1 MTKPF
6 PDITQY
12 PVISLDTET
21 TGLVY
26 PRDKAFGISLALPG
40 KNPADHSPAGDG
52 FKAYWDIRRQ
62 PEIRRKL
69 NSALSSYNGTVVF
82 ANAHFDCKMLHG
94 AGVEVPLDKCDDVI
108 TRAVQINEQLMEY
121 NLDFLAKKY
130 IGRQKV
136 GEIYQALADMF
147 GGKPTRAAQMPNL
160 HKAPP
165 ELVAPYAEE
174 DAAVTLALW
183 FWQEEEIA
191 RQELQQICEFER
203 SVFPTLQRMTRRGIR
218 VDEQVAESAMEQLT
232 AVIDE
237 DQAKLNK
244 LVGFDI
250 NVNSAPQIKKVF
262 KPHSIGEGKSLIWVA
277 DNGHQL
283 EKTDKGQPS
292 IPSPVL
298 RGMDN
303 DERARLIVDIR
314 SNIKTRDTFLG
325 GHILGHAVNGR
336 VYPTIN
342 QTKSEDGGTGT
353 GRLSYQD
360 PAMQQIPSRN
370 KRVASIVKPAFLP
383 DDGGSWC
390 DSDMASFEVRVFA
403 HLVKDERIIKQYR
416 DNPESDFHQMVADL
430 TNLPRNAS
438 YSGQPNAKQLNLS
451 MIFNSGNGAI
461 AEKMG
466 MPWEWET
473 FEGRGGVEVTY
484 KKAGPE
490 AMEVINNYH
499 RRLPGVKDFADR
511 AKAVAEDRGWV
522 RDYFGR
528 RFRFPHGFKSY
539 KASGIIIQMTAA
551 SMNKKALTVVESA
564 LDRDGQLLLNTHD
577 SYSMSLHADRERT
590 FKRVQEAVQDSFP
603 WFRVPV
609 LMELTGF
616 GKNWWDAVRKDK

>member
-1 MTKPF
+1 MKPF

-12 PVISLDTET
+12 PVIALDTET

-26 PRDKAFGISLALPG
+26 PRDKAFGVSLSLPG
-40 KNPADHSPAGDG
+40 PNPNDYSPAGDG

-62 PEIRRKL
+62 PEIKRKL

-94 AGVEVPLDKCDDVI
+94 AGVEVPLRKVDDVI

-121 NLDFLAKKY
+121 NLDYLAKKY
-130 IGRQKV
+130 IGRSKV
-136 GEIYQALADMF
+136 SDIYQALADMF
-147 GGKPTRAAQMPNL
+147 GGKPTRQVQMPNL
-160 HKAPP
+160 HRAPP

-174 DAAVTLALW
+174 DTAVTLALW
-183 FWQEEEIA
+183 FWQQAEIE
-191 RQELQQICEFER
+191 RQGLEQICEFEQ

-218 VDEQVAESAMEQLT
+218 VDEQVAEEAQGKLT
-232 AVIDE
+232 TIIDA
-237 DQAKLNK
+237 DQTRLNE

-250 NVNSAPQIKKVF
+250 NVNSSPQIKKVF
-262 KPHSIGEGKSLIWVA
+262 QPKQVGEGKTKVWVA
-277 DNGHQL
+277 DNGHRL
-283 EKTDKGQPS
+283 ETTDSGQPS

-298 RGMDN
+298 REMDG
-303 DERARLIVDIR
+303 DERAKLIVAIR

-325 GHILGHAVNGR
+325 GHILGHAVEGR

-342 QTKSEDGGTGT
+342 QSKGEDGGTGT

-370 KRVASIVKPAFLP
+370 KVVAAIVKPAFLP
-383 DDGGSWC
+383 DEGEDWA

-403 HLVKDERIIKQYR
+403 HLVKDERILKQYR
-416 DNPESDFHQMVADL
+416 DDPLSDFHQMVADL
-430 TNLPRNAS
+430 THLPRNAT
-438 YSGQPNAKQLNLS
+438 YSGEPNAKQLNLS

-466 MPWEWET
+466 MPWEWDS
-473 FEGRGGVEVTY
+473 FESRGTEIVF
-484 KKAGPE
+484 KRAGPE

-499 RRLPGVKDFADR
+499 RRLPGVKSFAER

-522 RDYFGR
+522 RDQFGR
-528 RFRFPHGFKSY
+528 RFRFPRGFKSY

-551 SMNKKALTVVESA
+551 SMNKKALTVVEDA
-564 LDRDGQLLLNTHD
+564 LGRDGNLLLNTHD
-577 SYSMSLHADRERT
+577 SYSMSIRGERERV
-590 FKRVQEAVQDSFP
+590 FGRVQEAVQDSFP

-609 LMELTGF
+609 VMELTGF